1 MMMTKVLDLVM
12 YGKHHI
18 FVIIKS
24 DNKSQ
29 SPITRLA
36 SLSSWLLDFG
46 KLFLLPK
53 LNPRGP
59 FTGTFSISQMAN
71 FCHIKKH

>member
-1 MMMTKVLDLVM
+1 VMMTKVLDLTM

-18 FVIIKS
+18 FVIVKS

-29 SPITRLA
+29 LPITRLA

-46 KLFLLPK
+46 KLFLLPT
-53 LNPRGP
+53 LNPQGP
-59 FTGTFSISQMAN
+59 LIGTFSISQTAN